1 MPELEETRRLALDVK
16 AEVAQVLHTLQT
28 QDEKADQD
36 RRTRT
41 RRFVLGGVGVVLA
54 VLLVA
59 ALVYWTDVTA
69 RQRAAENLQRQQDA
83 LCPLLAPLL
92 DTPEPLTER
101 QREYREQVRRSY
113 GSLRCPPLPGE
124 GSAPQ
129 DG

>member
-16 AEVAQVLHTLQT
+16 AEVVQVLQTLQT

-59 ALVYWTDVTA
+59 ALVDWT
-69 RQRAAENLQRQQDA
+69 AAENQQRQQDA

-113 GSLRCPPLPGE
+113 NSLRCPPLPGE